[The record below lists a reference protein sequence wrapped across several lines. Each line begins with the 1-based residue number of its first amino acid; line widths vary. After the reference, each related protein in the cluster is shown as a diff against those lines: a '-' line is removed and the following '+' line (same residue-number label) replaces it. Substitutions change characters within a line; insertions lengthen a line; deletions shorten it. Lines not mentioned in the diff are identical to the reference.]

1 MANKFAIAAALAA
14 AALAPAAFGA
24 DSAPAQNGAAAAA
37 SSFIGVVN
45 VPLIMNDIPQAA
57 ASKEKLQKQFGP
69 RAAELQKLETDGKA
83 LQQQLPTLKGDQQVE
98 AQRKLAQMQADY
110 NLKARALQED
120 QGKAV
125 HDEEMKLG
133 RLVQEAIDNIAKE
146 RGLQLVIRGEA
157 VAYATRAVDISDEV
171 ISRVSKQAGAAAPA
185 ADKKPAKGG
194 K

>member
-1 MANKFAIAAALAA
+1 MANKFAFAAALAA

-24 DSAPAQNGAAAAA
+24 DAPAQNGAAAA

-185 ADKKPAKGG
+185 KKQPAKGS

>member
-14 AALAPAAFGA
+14 AVIAPAAFGA
-24 DSAPAQNGAAAAA
+24 DSAPAQNDAAAA

-185 ADKKPAKGG
+185 GSKKPAKGG

>member
-14 AALAPAAFGA
+14 AVIAPAAFGA
-24 DSAPAQNGAAAAA
+24 DSAPAQNGAAAA

-185 ADKKPAKGG
+185 GSKKPAKGD

>member
-1 MANKFAIAAALAA
+1 MANKLAIAAALAA
-14 AALAPAAFGA
+14 AILAPAAFGA
-24 DSAPAQNGAAAAA
+24 DSAPAAQNNSAAAA

-125 HDEEMKLG
+125 HNEEMKLG

-185 ADKKPAKGG
+185 KKKAKA

>member
-14 AALAPAAFGA
+14 AVIAPAAFGA
-24 DSAPAQNGAAAAA
+24 DSAPAQNGAAAA

-157 VAYATRAVDISDEV
+157 VADATRAVDISDEV

-185 ADKKPAKGG
+185 GSKKPAKGG

>member
-24 DSAPAQNGAAAAA
+24 DNAPAQNGEAGAA
-37 SSFIGVVN
+37 SFIGVVN

-98 AQRKLAQMQADY
+98 AQRKLAQMQ
-110 NLKARALQED
+110 
-120 QGKAV
+120 
-125 HDEEMKLG
+125 
-133 RLVQEAIDNIAKE
+133 
-146 RGLQLVIRGEA
+146 
-157 VAYATRAVDISDEV
+157 
-171 ISRVSKQAGAAAPA
+171 
-185 ADKKPAKGG
+185 
-194 K
+194 

>member
-1 MANKFAIAAALAA
+1 MSNKFAFAAALAA

-24 DSAPAQNGAAAAA
+24 DAPAQNGAAAA

-45 VPLIMNDIPQAA
+45 VPLIMNDIPQAV

-185 ADKKPAKGG
+185 KKQPAKGS

>member
-14 AALAPAAFGA
+14 AVIAPAAFGA
-24 DSAPAQNGAAAAA
+24 DSAPAQNDAAAA

-120 QGKAV
+120 QGKAI

-185 ADKKPAKGG
+185 GSKKPAKGG

>member
-14 AALAPAAFGA
+14 AVIAPAAFGA
-24 DSAPAQNGAAAAA
+24 DSAPAQNDAAAA

-146 RGLQLVIRGEA
+146 RGLQHVIRGEA

-185 ADKKPAKGG
+185 GSKKPAKGG

>member
-14 AALAPAAFGA
+14 AVIAPAAFGA
-24 DSAPAQNGAAAAA
+24 DSAPAQNGAAAA

-45 VPLIMNDIPQAA
+45 VPLIMNDLPQAA

-185 ADKKPAKGG
+185 GSKKPAKGG

>member
-14 AALAPAAFGA
+14 AVIAPAAFGA
-24 DSAPAQNGAAAAA
+24 DSAPAQNGAAAA

-185 ADKKPAKGG
+185 GSKKPAKGG

>member
-1 MANKFAIAAALAA
+1 MANKLALAA
-14 AALAPAAFGA
+14 VAVAALFTQAAFGA
-24 DSAPAQNGAAAAA
+24 DGDAKTNNQAA
-37 SSFIGVVN
+37 SFIGVVN

-185 ADKKPAKGG
+185 AKKNAKS

>member
-1 MANKFAIAAALAA
+1 MANKFAITAALAA
-14 AALAPAAFGA
+14 AVIAPAAFGA
-24 DSAPAQNGAAAAA
+24 DSAPAQNDAAAA

-185 ADKKPAKGG
+185 GSKKPAKGG